1 MNIFA
6 EKKILQVC
14 SAAAAADTLTCVGDW
29 GTVLVGCRGAET
41 PRYCGGQTRGER
53 PSKRAEGE

>member
-6 EKKILQVC
+6 EKKILQIC
-14 SAAAAADTLTCVGDW
+14 SAEAAASTLTCGGDW

-41 PRYCGGQTRGER
+41 PRYCGGQTRRES
-53 PSKRAEGE
+53 PSERAEDE